1 VSAEPQTDQR
11 QPAEPEPP
19 RDTVGGVLAERQAAD
34 TFLRRWV
41 NRVLREGV
49 LTSFALFFTL
59 PYFRLLNQVRVQ
71 GDALLDTLPR
81 RNVVFLSNHQTYFLE
96 AIAFFD
102 LVYLRHEL
110 PIDDPVLRFSAA
122 EETMRLNPLT
132 WLMKAAGGV
141 TLRRRYRDAGREV
154 NRPVDLEGV
163 QRIVQAMRDGWLL
176 HFPTGTT
183 KRGAPVRSGVP
194 RLLHDA
200 RPIVVPVR
208 VAGFRRLLFFS
219 QVPGRLFRRC
229 SIRIMPPMD
238 LAAFYDAPFTEEA
251 GEQLRQRI
259 EDVLV
264 GRNQPPSGDRDTALV
279 P

>member
-1 VSAEPQTDQR
+1 
-11 QPAEPEPP
+11 
-19 RDTVGGVLAERQAAD
+19 
-34 TFLRRWV
+34 V
-41 NRVLREGV
+41 NRVVREGV

-102 LVYLRHEL
+102 LVYLRHEMPL
-110 PIDDPVLRFSAA
+110 DNPFLRFSAA
-122 EETMRLNPLT
+122 EETMRMNPLT
-132 WLMKAAGGV
+132 LLMRAAGGV
-141 TLRRRYRDAGREV
+141 TVRRRYRDAGREV

-163 QRIVQAMRDGWLL
+163 QRVVQAMRDGWLL

-183 KRGAPVRSGVP
+183 KSGAPVRSGVP
-194 RLLHDA
+194 RLLHEA

-208 VAGFRRLLFFS
+208 VAGFRRLLFFH

-229 SIRIMPPMD
+229 SIRIMPPME
-238 LAAFYDAPFTEEA
+238 LSAFYDAPYTDDA
-251 GEQLRQRI
+251 GEQIRQRI
-259 EDVLV
+259 EDVLA
-264 GRNQPPSGDRDTALV
+264 GRRQSSRADRGDALA

>member
-1 VSAEPQTDQR
+1 VTVDLPPNPGPDARPS
-11 QPAEPEPP
+11 PAES
-19 RDTVGGVLAERQAAD
+19 GILADRQAAD

-41 NRVLREGV
+41 NRVVREGV

-110 PIDDPVLRFSAA
+110 PLDNPFLRFSAA
-122 EETMRLNPLT
+122 EETMRMNPLT

-141 TLRRRYRDAGREV
+141 TVRRSYRDRGREV

-163 QRIVQAMRDGWLL
+163 QRIIQAMREGWLL

-183 KRGAPVRSGVP
+183 RSGAPVRSGVP
-194 RLLHDA
+194 RLLYEA
-200 RPIVVPVR
+200 RPLVVPVR

-238 LAAFYDAPFTEEA
+238 LAAFYDAPYTEDV
-251 GEQLRQRI
+251 GEQIRRRI
-259 EDVLV
+259 EDVLA
-264 GRNQPPSGDRDTALV
+264 GRSQSPSVDRTAAAV